1 MKSSIGLTALVGSL
15 MCISPIFGKDKL
27 LGAFKNNF
35 HDIAGNIYS
44 KGDNQLVI
52 EGFTYDGQG
61 PDAFFWV
68 GTKGKEPSTDGIILP
83 HPFEGKFYDNGDR
96 SAPILSQSFDGSQ
109 NDLVLTLPDDIE
121 VKDLKWISIWCRRF
135 ELTFGDFVFQ
145 EHSDGEN
152 EVPEQD
158 VVKPQKKPQSSGLCK
173 SNQECIKLRDCP
185 YTKKLLTRVLSSSSR
200 AEKNNMI
207 AEMRKLVCK
216 PSDRSV
222 CCDIEGY
229 EEEAVAEGDNE
240 ESEAEAEGDHE
251 ESDAE
256 AEGDHEESDAEAE
269 GDHKESDAEAE
280 GDHEESEAEA
290 EGDHEES
297 DAEAE
302 GDHEDSEAEA
312 EGSDHD
318 DQNKITNSLVS
329 HIMYD
334 FPHKVG
340 IITQLAEHKLA
351 GELWAVDEDTLEFRK
366 FTYGGKGPDA
376 FFMIG
381 THDADEKPNLDDGIP
396 IPYSKDKLQIQ
407 KLYDINDEIPKLTA
421 FKNEQFKITLPPG
434 IHVSDLKWLSV
445 YCRQY
450 TKDFGNVIFE

>member
-1 MKSSIGLTALVGSL
+1 MKSSIPLTALVGSL

-44 KGDNQLVI
+44 KGENQLVI

-68 GTKGKEPSTDGIILP
+68 GTKGKEPSSDGHILP

-96 SAPILSQSFDGSQ
+96 SAPILSQRFDGSQ
-109 NDLVLTLPDDIE
+109 NDLVLTLPDDIK

-135 ELTFGDFVFQ
+135 ELTFGDFVFP
-145 EHSDGEN
+145 EHSDSED
-152 EVPEQD
+152 EVPRQD

-185 YTKKLLTRVLSSSSR
+185 YTKKLLARVLSSSSR

-240 ESEAEAEGDHE
+240 ESEAAAEGDHE

-256 AEGDHEESDAEAE
+256 AEGDHEESD
-269 GDHKESDAEAE
+269 
-280 GDHEESEAEA
+280 
-290 EGDHEES
+290 
-297 DAEAE
+297 
-302 GDHEDSEAEA
+302 AEA

-407 KLYDINDEIPKLTA
+407 KLYDINDEIPKLPA
-421 FKNEQFKITLPPG
+421 FKNEQFKVTLPPG

-450 TKDFGNVIFE
+450 TKDFGNVKFE

>member
-1 MKSSIGLTALVGSL
+1 MG
-15 MCISPIFGKDKL
+15 
-27 LGAFKNNF
+27 
-35 HDIAGNIYS
+35 
-44 KGDNQLVI
+44 
-52 EGFTYDGQG
+52 
-61 PDAFFWV
+61 
-68 GTKGKEPSTDGIILP
+68 
-83 HPFEGKFYDNGDR
+83 
-96 SAPILSQSFDGSQ
+96 
-109 NDLVLTLPDDIE
+109 
-121 VKDLKWISIWCRRF
+121 
-135 ELTFGDFVFQ
+135 
-145 EHSDGEN
+145 
-152 EVPEQD
+152 
-158 VVKPQKKPQSSGLCK
+158 
-173 SNQECIKLRDCP
+173 
-185 YTKKLLTRVLSSSSR
+185 
-200 AEKNNMI
+200 
-207 AEMRKLVCK
+207 
-216 PSDRSV
+216 RSV

-229 EEEAVAEGDNE
+229 EEEAVAEGDHEDSEAEAESDHENAEAEGDNE

-251 ESDAE
+251 D
-256 AEGDHEESDAEAE
+256 
-269 GDHKESDAEAE
+269 
-280 GDHEESEAEA
+280 SEAEA
-290 EGDHEES
+290 EGDHEDSEAEAEGDQEESDAEVEGDHEDSEAEAEGVQEESDAEALGVQEES

-312 EGSDHD
+312 EGSDRD

-340 IITQLAEHKLA
+340 IITQLAEHPLA

-434 IHVSDLKWLSV
+434 IHVSDLRWLSV

-450 TKDFGNVIFE
+450 TKDF

>member
-68 GTKGKEPSTDGIILP
+68 GTKGKEPSSDGIILP
-83 HPFEGKFYDNGDR
+83 HPFEGKFYDNVDR

-135 ELTFGDFVFQ
+135 ELTFGDFVFPD
-145 EHSDGEN
+145 HSDGEDD
-152 EVPEQD
+152 VPRQD
-158 VVKPQKKPQSSGLCK
+158 VVKPQKKPGLCK

-229 EEEAVAEGDNE
+229 EEEPVAEGDNE
-240 ESEAEAEGDHE
+240 DSEAEAEGDHEDSEAEAEGDHEDSEAEAEGDHE
-251 ESDAE
+251 ESD
-256 AEGDHEESDAEAE
+256 
-269 GDHKESDAEAE
+269 
-280 GDHEESEAEA
+280 
-290 EGDHEES
+290 
-297 DAEAE
+297 
-302 GDHEDSEAEA
+302 AEA

-421 FKNEQFKITLPPG
+421 FKNEQFKVTLPPG

-450 TKDFGNVIFE
+450 TKDFGNVKFE

>member
-1 MKSSIGLTALVGSL
+1 MKSSIPLTALVGSL

-44 KGDNQLVI
+44 KGENQLVI

-68 GTKGKEPSTDGIILP
+68 GTKGKKPSSDGHILP

-96 SAPILSQSFDGSQ
+96 SAPILSQRFDGSQ
-109 NDLVLTLPDDIE
+109 NDLVLTLPDDIK

-135 ELTFGDFVFQ
+135 ELTFGDFVFP
-145 EHSDGEN
+145 EHSDSED
-152 EVPEQD
+152 EVPRQD

-185 YTKKLLTRVLSSSSR
+185 YTKKLLARVLSSSSR

-256 AEGDHEESDAEAE
+256 AEGDHEESD
-269 GDHKESDAEAE
+269 
-280 GDHEESEAEA
+280 
-290 EGDHEES
+290 
-297 DAEAE
+297 
-302 GDHEDSEAEA
+302 AEA

-421 FKNEQFKITLPPG
+421 FKNEQFKVTLPPG

-450 TKDFGNVIFE
+450 TKDFGNVKFE

>member
-1 MKSSIGLTALVGSL
+1 MKSSIPLTALVGSL

-44 KGDNQLVI
+44 KGENQLVI

-68 GTKGKEPSTDGIILP
+68 GTKGKKPSSDGHILP

-96 SAPILSQSFDGSQ
+96 SAPILSQRFDGSQ
-109 NDLVLTLPDDIE
+109 NDLVLTLPDDIK

-135 ELTFGDFVFQ
+135 ELTFGDFVFP
-145 EHSDGEN
+145 EHSDSED
-152 EVPEQD
+152 EVPRQD

-185 YTKKLLTRVLSSSSR
+185 YTKKLLARVLSSSSR

-256 AEGDHEESDAEAE
+256 AEGDHEESD
-269 GDHKESDAEAE
+269 
-280 GDHEESEAEA
+280 
-290 EGDHEES
+290 
-297 DAEAE
+297 
-302 GDHEDSEAEA
+302 AEA

-407 KLYDINDEIPKLTA
+407 KLYDINDEIPKLPA
-421 FKNEQFKITLPPG
+421 FKNEQFKVTLPPG

-450 TKDFGNVIFE
+450 TKDFGNVKFE

>member
-1 MKSSIGLTALVGSL
+1 MKLSITLISIVGSL
-15 MCISPIFGKDKL
+15 LCISPIFGE
-27 LGAFKNNF
+27 
-35 HDIAGNIYS
+35 
-44 KGDNQLVI
+44 DNVQ
-52 EGFTYDGQG
+52 
-61 PDAFFWV
+61 
-68 GTKGKEPSTDGIILP
+68 
-83 HPFEGKFYDNGDR
+83 
-96 SAPILSQSFDGSQ
+96 
-109 NDLVLTLPDDIE
+109 
-121 VKDLKWISIWCRRF
+121 
-135 ELTFGDFVFQ
+135 
-145 EHSDGEN
+145 
-152 EVPEQD
+152 
-158 VVKPQKKPQSSGLCK
+158 CK

-185 YTKKLLTRVLSSSSR
+185 YTKNLLTRVLSSSDR
-200 AEKNNMI
+200 QEKNNMI
-207 AEMRKLVCK
+207 SEMRKLVCK

-222 CCDIEGY
+222 CCDIEESEAEAEAEGNHEDSEAEAEGNY
-229 EEEAVAEGDNE
+229 EADPEAEGDHE
-240 ESEAEAEGDHE
+240 DSEAEAEGDHEDSEAEAEGDHE
-251 ESDAE
+251 ESD
-256 AEGDHEESDAEAE
+256 
-269 GDHKESDAEAE
+269 
-280 GDHEESEAEA
+280 
-290 EGDHEES
+290 
-297 DAEAE
+297 
-302 GDHEDSEAEA
+302 AEA

-421 FKNEQFKITLPPG
+421 FKNEQFKVTLPPG

-450 TKDFGNVIFE
+450 TKDFGNVKFE